1 MIESTNVDLVQKPS
15 FCQTPVTGSTGL
27 NVLSL
32 FDGMSCGQI
41 ALNRAGIPYD
51 KYYASEIDKHAIKV
65 TQHNYPDTIQLG
77 SVIDIKGQD
86 LPKIDLLIGGSPCQ
100 GFSFAG
106 KQLNFDDPRSKL
118 FFEFVRLKNECNP
131 TYFLLENVK
140 MKKEY
145 QDIISSYL
153 GVEPIMINSNL
164 VSAQNRVRYYWTN
177 IPVKGLPNDR
187 GILLKDISEDG
198 LQSLGLAQRGRYDE
212 NGKVIQKYE
221 LNGTEKSNAMTT
233 VSKDTLLFI
242 PVDKHSSNSGLV
254 CLGGVMK
261 PTHKLWLDNG
271 KLLQRNFSQGNR
283 VYSSDGKS
291 ATLNANSGGIG
302 GKTGLYEIEG
312 VIRKLT
318 RLECERLQ
326 TVPDGYTNS
335 ISDTQ
340 AIKALGNGWTVDVIS
355 FIFSFLREGNFLNSF
370 SHESSIEAQK

>member
-1 MIESTNVDLVQKPS
+1 MMIESTNVDLVQKPS

-118 FFEFVRLKNECNP
+118 FFEFVRLLKECKP
-131 TYFLLENVK
+131 KYFLLENVK

-177 IPVKGLPNDR
+177 IPVAGLPKDK
-187 GILLKDISEDG
+187 GILLKDITEDG

-212 NGKVIQKYE
+212 NGNVVQKYE

-326 TVPDGYTNS
+326 TVPNGYTNS
-335 ISDTQ
+335 ISETQ
-340 AIKALGNGWTVDVIS
+340 AIKALGNGWTVDVIAH
-355 FIFSFLREGNFLNSF
+355 IFGGLS
-370 SHESSIEAQK
+370 

>member
-1 MIESTNVDLVQKPS
+1 MI
-15 FCQTPVTGSTGL
+15 
-27 NVLSL
+27 VLSL

-41 ALNRAGIPYD
+41 ALNRAKIKYD
-51 KYYASEIDKHAIKV
+51 KYFASEIDKHAIKV
-65 TQHNYPDTIQLG
+65 TQANYPKTIQLG
-77 SVIDIKGQD
+77 DVTKVKGSD

-106 KQLNFDDPRSKL
+106 KGLNFEDPRSKL
-118 FFEFVRLKNECNP
+118 FFEFVRLLRECKP
-131 TYFLLENVK
+131 KYFLLENVK

-145 QDIISSYL
+145 QDVITEYL
-153 GVEPIMINSNL
+153 EVEPITINSSL
-164 VSAQNRVRYYWTN
+164 LSAQNRTRYYWTN
-177 IPVKGLPNDR
+177 IPNIEQPKDK
-187 GILLKDISEDG
+187 GILLKDITEDG

-212 NGKVIQKYE
+212 NGKVVQKHE

-242 PVDKHSSNSGLV
+242 PIDKHSSNSGLV

-271 KLLQRNFSQGNR
+271 KLLQRNFSQGCR
-283 VYSSDGKS
+283 VYSSEGKS

-326 TVPDGYTNS
+326 TVPDGYTS
-335 ISDTQ
+335 VVSDTQ
-340 AIKALGNGWTVDVIS
+340 AIKMLGNGWTVDVIAH
-355 FIFSFLREGNFLNSF
+355 IFRGIKE
-370 SHESSIEAQK
+370 ESAGTGVL